1 MEISISFILFM
12 LFVGVIAFGTVLLV
26 ILAIIMMSEEL

>member
-1 MEISISFILFM
+1 MEISISFLFLM

-26 ILAIIMMSEEL
+26 ILAIFMMSEEL